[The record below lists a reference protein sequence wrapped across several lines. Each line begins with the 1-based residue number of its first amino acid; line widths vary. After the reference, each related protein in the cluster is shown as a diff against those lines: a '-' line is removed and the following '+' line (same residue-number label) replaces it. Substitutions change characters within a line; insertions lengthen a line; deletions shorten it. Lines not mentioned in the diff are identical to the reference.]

1 MTPVGSPTPS
11 AAGVRT
17 LSNFIAGQWRESSG
31 RRIPDLN
38 PADTTELVAEAP
50 ASTAAEA
57 ASACEAAAQAF
68 DAWRATPAPKRGQI
82 LYAVQRRLEERREEL
97 AAILTRE
104 EGKTLVESRGE
115 IQRAINVVE
124 FFAGE
129 ARRITGETIPSELPN
144 NFCYTVKQPVGPVA
158 VITPWNFPI
167 AIPIWK
173 IAPALV
179 SGDTVVFKPASL
191 TPMTASAIV
200 EIFHEAGL
208 PGGVLN
214 LVHGGGREVGDTIV
228 RHPAIQA
235 VSFTGSNDVG
245 IGIYAAAAARG
256 IKCQCEMGGK
266 NPIVVLGDADLDL
279 AVESAVQGAFGS
291 TGQRCTATSRAVV
304 VDRIANDFVERLNAR
319 TAALVVGNGLDRA
332 TDIGPSVDE
341 KQMQTVLDYVD
352 VGRREGARLVRG
364 GQRLTDGGLERGY
377 FVSPAIFD
385 RVDVSMRI
393 AQEEI
398 FGPVLSVIR
407 VTDDRAAL
415 SAANNVR
422 FGLSASVYTS
432 DVGAMFRFVDRLDA
446 GIVHVNSPTV
456 GGEAHIPF
464 GGMKATGVG
473 LREMGRVA
481 IDFYTELKV
490 VYVDYTGRART
501 GNLY

>member
-1 MTPVGSPTPS
+1 M
-11 AAGVRT
+11 RI
-17 LSNFIAGQWRESSG
+17 LENFIGGEWTESTGG
-31 RRIPDLN
+31 RVQDLN
-38 PADTTELVAEAP
+38 PADTTDVLAEAP

-57 ASACEAAAQAF
+57 ASACDAAARAF
-68 DAWRATPAPKRGQI
+68 EGWRNTPAPVRGQI
-82 LYAVQRRLEERREEL
+82 LYTVQRRMEERRQEL
-97 AAILTRE
+97 AEALTRE
-104 EGKTLVESRGE
+104 EGKTLSESRGE
-115 IQRAINVVE
+115 VQRAINVVE

-158 VITPWNFPI
+158 IITPWNFPI

-179 SGDTVVFKPASL
+179 SGNTVVFKPASL
-191 TPMTASAIV
+191 TPMTAALIV
-200 EIFHEAGL
+200 EIFADSGL
-208 PGGVLN
+208 PPGVLN
-214 LVHGGGREVGDTIV
+214 LVFGGGREVGDTIV

-245 IGIYAAAAARG
+245 VALYQTAAARG

-279 AVESAVQGAFGS
+279 AVESTVQGAFGS

-304 VDRIANDFVERLNAR
+304 VESIANEFVERLAAR
-319 TAALVVGNGLDRA
+319 TASLVVGNGLDPN
-332 TDIGPSVDE
+332 THVGPSVDQ
-341 KQMQTVLDYVD
+341 KQLETVLSYIE
-352 VGRREGARLVRG
+352 VGRKEGARLVRG
-364 GQRLTDGGLERGY
+364 GTRVKDAGCERGF
-377 FVSPAIFD
+377 FVAPAIFD
-385 RVDVSMRI
+385 NVAAEMRI

-398 FGPVLSVIR
+398 FGPVLSLIR
-407 VTDDRAAL
+407 VPDAESALRAA
-415 SAANNVR
+415 NGVR
-422 FGLSASVYTS
+422 FGLSASVYTT
-432 DVGAMFRFVDRLDA
+432 DVASMFRFVDQLEA
-446 GIVHVNSPTV
+446 GIIHVNSPTV

-490 VYVDYTGRART
+490 VYVDYTGGVRKT
-501 GNLY
+501 NVY

>member
-1 MTPVGSPTPS
+1 MTPVDT
-11 AAGVRT
+11 AAHKPATVRT
-17 LSNFIAGQWRESSG
+17 INNFIGGEWRESSG
-31 RRIPDLN
+31 RRIPDCN
-38 PADTTELVAEAP
+38 PADATEVIGEAP
-50 ASTAAEA
+50 ASNAQEA
-57 ASACEAAAQAF
+57 ASACEAAARAF
-68 DAWRATPAPKRGQI
+68 EDWRATPAPKRGQL
-82 LYAVQRRLEERREEL
+82 LYAAQRQMEMRRQEL
-97 AAILTRE
+97 AEILTRE
-104 EGKTLVESRGE
+104 EGKTIAESLGE
-115 IQRAINVVE
+115 IQRAVNVIE

-129 ARRITGETIPSELPN
+129 ARRITGETIPSELPH
-144 NFCYTVKQPVGPVA
+144 NFCYTLKQPVGPVG
-158 VITPWNFPI
+158 VITPWNFPV
-167 AIPIWK
+167 AIPVWK

-191 TPMTASAIV
+191 TPLTAAVIV
-200 EIFHEAGL
+200 EIFAEAGL
-208 PGGVLN
+208 PPGVLN

-245 IGIYAAAAARG
+245 IGLYGAAAARG

-304 VDRIANDFVERLNAR
+304 VDRVANEFVERLDAR
-319 TAALVVGNGLDRA
+319 ASKLVVGNGLDPA
-332 TDIGPSVDE
+332 TNVGPSVDE
-341 KQMQTVLDYVD
+341 RQMQTVLDYVEI
-352 VGRREGARLVRG
+352 GRREGARLVRG
-364 GQRLTDGGLERGY
+364 GSRLTDDGRERGY
-377 FVSPAIFD
+377 FVAPAIFD
-385 RVDVSMRI
+385 GVGAHMRI

-407 VTDDRAAL
+407 VPDDQAAL
-415 SAANNVR
+415 SVANDVR

-432 DVGAMFRFVDRLDA
+432 DVAAMFRFVDRLDA
-446 GIVHVNSPTV
+446 GIIHVNSPTV

-464 GGMKATGVG
+464 GGTKATGVG

-490 VYVDYTGRART
+490 VYVDYTGSSRR